1 MQDNPLL
8 DNTFYQ
14 FVALVGLLGGFVL
27 IIIGAVTS
35 QPGQTLLG
43 FLLLLLGILWIAYL
57 VYKYKGFGQ

>member
-14 FVALVGLLGGFVL
+14 FVALVGLLGGLLL
-27 IIIGAVTS
+27 IIFGAISS

-43 FLLLLLGILWIAYL
+43 FLLLLAGILWIAYL
-57 VYKYKGFGQ
+57 VYKYKGLGQ